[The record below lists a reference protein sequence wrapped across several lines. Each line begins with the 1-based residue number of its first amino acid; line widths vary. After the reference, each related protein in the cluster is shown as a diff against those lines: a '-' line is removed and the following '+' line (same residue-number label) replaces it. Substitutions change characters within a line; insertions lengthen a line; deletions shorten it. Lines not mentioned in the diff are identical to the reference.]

1 LKACFF
7 IGLFIIVAGYFLF
20 SRNHGKENPEKAIEQ
35 KLLMQID
42 SFSAITNQFRVEAQK
57 HSPDEKRLQH
67 LFKVTRLAY
76 KKFEW
81 AAEYFTQTVTRVVN
95 GPPVTEVEMSGQRV
109 INPEGLQVIEGFL
122 FPKFSPSKKHDLVKQ
137 LQLLQTNCDQYKA
150 YFQNIAIYNWQVF
163 DACKLE
169 VFRII
174 TLGITGFDN
183 FLSLNSMSE
192 CATSLQSLQ
201 AVLANYGGIES
212 SDNPAEKITPA
223 IRYLIKNNSFNSF
236 NRAEFIIS
244 YGNEI
249 TIVIT
254 RLQKKL
260 NMPVVKYNRLL
271 NQDAATLFDSN
282 AFNINAF
289 GPGSPYLPTNQRIAL
304 GKKLF
309 FDPVLSGD
317 QTRSC
322 SSCHQPGK
330 AFTDGL
336 TKNVAINGK
345 RPLKR
350 NTPGLINAALQPF
363 QFYDERV
370 NTLEEQVANVVQNK
384 DEMHG
389 SLQKAISK
397 LWGEKTYRELFSEAY
412 PKTRR
417 NGIDSFE
424 IMNAL
429 SSYVRSLT
437 FFNSRFDDYMR
448 GNKSAM
454 NASEVNGFNL
464 FMGKAK
470 CGTCHYMPLFN
481 GALPPDYIKMD
492 AEVVGVPGNKYST
505 FIDTDKGRF
514 NILNFPTLKFGFKTP
529 TLRNVA
535 LTAPYMHNGVFS
547 NLEEVID
554 FYNKGG
560 GSGMGIKIGN
570 QTLSPDKLR
579 LTKKETNELIAFIK
593 TLNSN

>member
-20 SRNHGKENPEKAIEQ
+20 SCSRRKETPEKTVEQ

-42 SFSAITNQFRVEAQK
+42 SFSALTNQCRIEALK
-57 HSPDEKRLQH
+57 PLPDEKRLQH
-67 LFKVTRLAY
+67 LFKETRLAY

-81 AAEYFTQTVTRVVN
+81 AAEYFTPAVTRVVN
-95 GPPVTEVEMSGQRV
+95 GPPVTEIEMGGQRV

-122 FPKFSPSKKHDLVKQ
+122 FPKYNPSKKDELEKQ
-137 LQLLQTNCDQYKA
+137 LQLLQTSCGQYKA
-150 YFQNIAIYNWQVF
+150 YFQNIAIYNWQLF

-169 VFRII
+169 AFRII

-183 FLSLNSMSE
+183 PMSLNNINE
-192 CATSLQSLQ
+192 CAVSLQSLQ
-201 AVLANYGGIES
+201 TVLANYEGDGN
-212 SDNPAEKITPA
+212 SDNLVGNLTASVH
-223 IRYLIKNNSFNSF
+223 YLIKSNSFNSF
-236 NRAEFIIS
+236 NRAEFITS
-244 YGNEI
+244 YGNKI
-249 TIVIT
+249 TTGIT
-254 RLQKKL
+254 RLQKKIKL
-260 NMPVVKYNRLL
+260 PVVKYNRLL
-271 NQDAATLFDSN
+271 NQDAETIFNSN

-289 GPGSPYLPTNQRIAL
+289 GPGLPYLATGQRIAL
-304 GKKLF
+304 GRKLF
-309 FDPVLSGD
+309 FDPVLSGN
-317 QTRSC
+317 QTRTC
-322 SSCHQPGK
+322 SSCHQPDK

-336 TKNVAINGK
+336 TKNMAVNGK
-345 RPLKR
+345 QQLKR

-370 NTLEEQVANVVQNK
+370 NTLEEQVENVVQNK

-389 SLQKAISK
+389 SLQKSAGK
-397 LWGEKTYRELFSEAY
+397 LWGEKTYRFLFSEAY
-412 PKTRR
+412 PKTGRS
-417 NGIDSFE
+417 GIDPFE

-437 FFNSRFDDYMR
+437 FLNSRFDDYMR
-448 GNKSAM
+448 GDKSAM
-454 NASEVNGFNL
+454 SVSEINGFNL
-464 FMGKAK
+464 FMGKAR

-492 AEVVGVPGNKYST
+492 AEVIGVPGNKHSKL
-505 FIDTDKGRF
+505 IDTDKGRF
-514 NILNFPTLKFGFKTP
+514 NILNFPTLKYAFKTP
-529 TLRNVA
+529 TLRNAA

-560 GSGMGIKIGN
+560 GAGLGIKIDN
-570 QTLSPDKLR
+570 QTLSPDKLH
-579 LTKKETNELIAFIK
+579 LTKKETGELIAFIK